1 MKTHILAANMFT
13 LVASSDGAL
22 LRKVDGGRKNAGT
35 SQMKTSTKSNNINQ
49 VPDRSLVWGD
59 DIPRPQPHY
68 GHPPQS
74 QPQYG
79 YPVQPQPHWNDLS
92 QLQPHYGDAQL
103 HDGEKEHYHYN
114 PVLNYDYEN
123 QLDPH
128 DTFYQSEHQHPQHY
142 FDTTQPYNVSNIYS
156 IFNGPHSSGHPTS
169 PHLYTLPQVG
179 EGATARLTVLHH
191 PQPEAISETNE
202 YEHSG
207 KQQEQLLL
215 GRPCTDFAHRP
226 TDESCGESSRRHFNG
241 SGQNTPSRPP
251 AAYGKDS
258 PSRPKKSDGPR
269 PHSLPQN
276 PDDPHSR
283 PSDRT
288 NNPPPQRPP
297 PVETTKKP
305 YLPGLN
311 QPHFQALF
319 PNGPIEPFPPS
330 DDSDDSDDSDG

>member
-35 SQMKTSTKSNNINQ
+35 SQMKTSTKSDSINQ

-92 QLQPHYGDAQL
+92 QLQPQYGD
-103 HDGEKEHYHYN
+103 
-114 PVLNYDYEN
+114 
-123 QLDPH
+123 
-128 DTFYQSEHQHPQHY
+128 PQNY
-142 FDTTQPYNVSNIYS
+142 FDPNQPYNASNIYT
-156 IFNGPHSSGHPTS
+156 IFNEPHSSGHPTS
-169 PHLYTLPQVG
+169 PHLYTLPQIG
-179 EGATARLTVLHH
+179 GGATAKLTVIHH
-191 PQPEAISETNE
+191 PQPGAISETNE

-207 KQQEQLLL
+207 KQQAQLLL
-215 GRPCTDFAHRP
+215 GRPCPDSSHRP
-226 TDESCGESSRRHFNG
+226 TDESCGESSRRHFDGSGRNTPRQHSNG
-241 SGQNTPSRPP
+241 SSQNTPPRAP

-258 PSRPKKSDGPR
+258 PSRPKKPDGPR

-311 QPHFQALF
+311 ESHFQALF